1 MEEDCLEETDLKVG
15 RVEQL
20 EMETPDRPQP
30 PRQSSEINLFGSSKM
45 NATTSVAPTLRLTP
59 SMLVSPEKKS
69 EYVVVEDL
77 PKLLTTK
84 YKNAFEI
91 LPKDCNTKVRLFYD
105 LDGSTGADDEDEFNA
120 ITDFMDYSIQS
131 FKLDGVE
138 PVIYKS
144 HQYQYHDK
152 RKNKTYNKLSYRLYF
167 PNILMSV
174 NNQKATLGDFKMV
187 IEEHFNTTNTSVQI
201 IYDGEEATQTTF
213 LNIDPSVYSTEKKMR
228 LPFQSKDGEKRPLI
242 PINFKDGDC
251 ATKSQIQNAFITYY
265 TEEATDYDKDTL
277 KVPTQTQPTLQS
289 VIQTPKVPISPKV
302 PNQPPLE
309 VVENGEKDEVEQLCE
324 LLDEKF
330 ISSYDNWIR
339 LLFCLKSLGEKY
351 RNTFLE
357 VSKRCKKYNNPKT
370 IKENAEKWDTLVLK
384 DCRITKGSLKHW
396 SKKCNPT
403 KYFELKKTTYKS
415 LIETIPLTSNELCEV
430 FSIDMAG
437 DIMYS
442 ESQKEFYVFNQNNG
456 LWENRTIHSIFT
468 SRIQHIVQK
477 LIADLPPAETEEE
490 IASKKKKMKTYMDAM
505 NLCDGFKLNNLINKY
520 LPSFCST
527 DSSDD
532 PIYFL
537 NTTDNYLNL
546 KNGVWDFKSK
556 TLVPYDRNHYFTFK
570 LDVEYKENADTTD
583 IHKAFELW
591 FKGDK
596 DVMSFVRYWLGYCLT
611 GYTDRQEILFVW
623 GESAGNGKSTLFN
636 ELMGGL
642 LGEQKLMEIL
652 STTDIRNKGDNN
664 EGLYRLN
671 GKRFAII
678 SEPSK
683 NIKGAVEFD
692 NDLMKNISGDKT
704 ISAQAKYKNK
714 ITFRNTSKIGFIFNE
729 LPEINFEDKGMF
741 RRMVILEMNVSF
753 KTDEEYEKCPQHLKD
768 MGVVQ
773 KRDSSFIRRVID
785 NKEGFLKYLL
795 EGASEFVE
803 EREAGKLRSIPASM
817 KNTKDKAVSELD
829 TLGGWL
835 DSWLEYEEGS
845 RVRKTEL
852 LNRWRSDRLDFGQGV
867 KGFVNRLKSKC
878 VSRGYGWEDGAKGK
892 GRELILNAKLRV
904 DDAEELVEEM

>member
-1 MEEDCLEETDLKVG
+1 MFGLKALKGGVSITNI
-15 RVEQL
+15 
-20 EMETPDRPQP
+20 METTGTESVPRPSVQN
-30 PRQSSEINLFGSSKM
+30 NLLGLSIM
-45 NATTSVAPTLRLTP
+45 NSTTTAPTVRITS
-59 SMLVSPEKKS
+59 SMLVSPKTSSKNVSVDE
-69 EYVVVEDL
+69 L
-77 PKLLTTK
+77 PEQLTTK

-91 LPKDCNTKVRLFYD
+91 LPTDCNTKVRLFYD
-105 LDGSTGADDEDEFNA
+105 LDGSTDANDEAVFNA

-131 FKLDGVE
+131 FKLDGLT
-138 PVIYKS
+138 PIIYKS
-144 HQYQYHDK
+144 HQYQYYDK
-152 RKNKTYNKLSYRLYF
+152 KKDKTYNKLSYRLYF
-167 PNILMSV
+167 PNTLMSV
-174 NNQKATLGDFKMV
+174 NNQKATLGDFKSV
-187 IEEHFNTTNTSVQI
+187 LEKHFEETNNNIQI
-201 IYDGEEATQTTF
+201 VYDGEDITKPTY
-213 LNIDPSVYSTEKKMR
+213 LVLDPSVYSTERKMR

-242 PINFKDGDC
+242 PLNFKEGDS
-251 ATKSQIQNAFITYY
+251 ATKSQIQPAFITYY
-265 TEEATDYDKDTL
+265 TSEATDYDKDTL
-277 KVPTQTQPTLQS
+277 KIPTTQPTLQPT
-289 VIQTPKVPISPKV
+289 IHKAKTK
-302 PNQPPLE
+302 PNVKDE
-309 VVENGEKDEVEQLCE
+309 VVEEEVVSGEKDEVQQLCD

-351 RNTFLE
+351 RSTFLE
-357 VSKRCKKYNNPKT
+357 VSKRCKKYNNSRT
-370 IKENAEKWDTLVLK
+370 IKENAEKWDSLVLK
-384 DCRITKGSLKHW
+384 DCRITLGSLKHW
-396 SKKCNPT
+396 SKRCNPT
-403 KYFELKKTTYKS
+403 KYFEIKKTTYKS
-415 LIETIPLTSNELCEV
+415 LIETVPLTSNELCEV

-442 ESQKEFYVFNQNNG
+442 ESQKEFYIFNQNNG

-477 LIADLPPAETEEE
+477 LIADLPPAESEEE
-490 IASKKKKMKTYMDAM
+490 IAVKMKKMSVYMGAM
-505 NLCDGFKLNNLINKY
+505 KLCDGFKLNNLVSKY

-546 KNGVWDFKSK
+546 KNGVWDFKNK
-556 TLVPYDRNHYFTFK
+556 VLVPYDRNHYFTFK

-591 FKGDK
+591 FKNDK

-683 NIKGAVEFD
+683 NVKGAVEFD

-753 KTDEEYEKCPQHLKD
+753 KGEEEYEKCPQHLKD
-768 MGVVQ
+768 QNIVQ
-773 KRDSSFIRRVID
+773 KRDSAFIRRVID

-803 EREAGKLRSIPASM
+803 ERENGKLRSIPTSM

-835 DSWLEYEEGS
+835 DNWLEYEVGAKI
-845 RVRKTEL
+845 RKTDL
-852 LNRWRSDRLDFGQGV
+852 LNKWRSDRLDFGQGV
-867 KGFVNRLKSKC
+867 KGFVSRLKTKC
-878 VSRGYGWEDGAKGK
+878 ISRGYSWDDGAKGK
-892 GRELILNAKLRV
+892 GREVLLNAKLRV
-904 DDAEELVEEM
+904 DDEIVEAE

>member
-1 MEEDCLEETDLKVG
+1 MNHHGNHPHGKNILL
-15 RVEQL
+15 
-20 EMETPDRPQP
+20 
-30 PRQSSEINLFGSSKM
+30 GSNIM
-45 NATTSVAPTLRLTP
+45 NPSTIRITP
-59 SMLVSPEKKS
+59 SMMVSPKKHS
-69 EYVVVEDL
+69 VYVSVEEL
-77 PKLLTTK
+77 PKRLLDE

-91 LPKDCNTKVRLFYD
+91 LPMDCNTKVRLFYD
-105 LDGSTGADDEDEFNA
+105 LDGATEADTEEAFND
-120 ITDFMDYSIQS
+120 ITDDMDMCIKS
-131 FKLDGVE
+131 FKLDGVA
-138 PVIYKS
+138 PVIYTS
-144 HQYQYHDK
+144 HKYQYQKISYDK
-152 RKNKTYNKLSYRLYF
+152 NDYNKPYIKEDEPYVNKLSYRLYF

-174 NNQKATLGDFKMV
+174 KNQKATLGEFKMV
-187 IEEHFNTTNTSVQI
+187 LEKHFDEAKNNTQI
-201 IYDGEEATQTTF
+201 LYAGDTIMNSTHLT
-213 LNIDPSVYSTEKKMR
+213 IDPSVYSTERKMR
-228 LPFQSKDGEKRPLI
+228 LPYQSKDGDERPLI
-242 PINFKDGDC
+242 PTYINRDTILSD
-251 ATKSQIQNAFITYY
+251 IQDAFITYY
-265 TEEATDYDKDTL
+265 TEEATDYNGKTL
-277 KVPTQTQPTLQS
+277 PTQKTIVVDEETLPTKN
-289 VIQTPKVPISPKV
+289 VINESQ
-302 PNQPPLE
+302 
-309 VVENGEKDEVEQLCE
+309 DEVEQLCD
-324 LLDEKF
+324 LLDEKWV
-330 ISSYDNWIR
+330 SSYENWIR
-339 LLFCLKSLGEKY
+339 LLFCLKTLGEKY
-351 RNTFLE
+351 RNTFLD
-357 VSKRCKKYNNPKT
+357 VSKRCKKYNNKAT
-370 IKENAEKWDTLVLK
+370 IRENMEKWDTLILK
-384 DCRITKGSLKHW
+384 DCRITLGSLKHW
-396 SKKCNPT
+396 AKKCNPVR
-403 KYFELKKTTYKS
+403 YFELRKTTYKS

-442 ESQKEFYVFNQNNG
+442 ESQKEFYIFNHNNG

-477 LIADLPPAETEEE
+477 LIADLPVAESEGD

-505 NLCDGFKLNNLINKY
+505 DLCDGYKLNNLLARY
-520 LPSFCST
+520 LPSFCS
-527 DSSDD
+527 SSED

-537 NTTDNYLNL
+537 NTTDNFLNL
-546 KNGVWDFKSK
+546 KNGVWDFKNK
-556 TLVPYDRNHYFTFK
+556 VLVPYDRNHYFTFK
-570 LDVEYKENADTTD
+570 LDVEYKADADTSD

-591 FKGDK
+591 FKKDK

-683 NIKGAVEFD
+683 NVRGAVEFD

-753 KTDEEYEKCPQHLKD
+753 KSDEEYERCPQHLKE
-768 MGVVQ
+768 GGIVQ
-773 KRDSSFIRRVID
+773 KRDSHFIRRVID

-795 EGASEFVE
+795 EGAAEFVE
-803 EREAGKLRSIPASM
+803 ERESGKLRSIPPSM

-835 DSWLEYEEGS
+835 DSWLEYEEGAKL
-845 RVRKTEL
+845 RKSDL
-852 LNRWRSDRLDFGQGV
+852 LHKWKSDRLDFGQGV

-878 VSRGYGWEDGAKGK
+878 GSRGYGWDDGAKGK
-892 GRELILNAKLRV
+892 GREVILNATLRIDTEV
-904 DDAEELVEEM
+904 VE